1 MAAPAAYATAAS
13 CGQGLSRSRRC
24 RPDRLRAIKIVFTHV
39 AQSFTPQ
46 FLTQLETLRLRTRKE
61 FLGNHPGSYSSPHR
75 GQSLE
80 FADYRR
86 YTPGD
91 DLRYL
96 DWGIYARSDRLY
108 VKLFREE
115 VDLFAYIFIDASA
128 SMGFPSR
135 ETKFFPASHVAL
147 AFPYVI
153 LANHDH
159 VKLHLLQ
166 DTSRASPFYRGRR
179 RMTDCVNFATA
190 AMPGGA
196 LELAA
201 SLNDHLQR
209 LRRPGKAILISDF
222 LMPAAAYQKGLNL
235 LRSFNLDIAAV
246 QMLSRHEVDP
256 SFPNGSLALV
266 DSESRERNQIST
278 GIASARRHYQASLA
292 HHNAELRSFCHQS
305 GIHYSLYVTDRDLS
319 DFIFATLPSI
329 GLFK

>member
-1 MAAPAAYATAAS
+1 MLPE
-13 CGQGLSRSRRC
+13 
-24 RPDRLRAIKIVFTHV
+24 P
-39 AQSFTPQ
+39 FTPE
-46 FLTQLETLRLRTRKE
+46 FLSQLEALRLRTRKE

-75 GQSLE
+75 GTSLE

-108 VKLFREE
+108 VKLFHEE
-115 VDLFAYIFIDASA
+115 VDLFAYVFIDASA
-128 SMGFPSR
+128 SMGFPTR
-135 ETKFFPASHVAL
+135 EAKFYPASHVAL
-147 AFPYVI
+147 ALCYVV

-166 DTSRASPFYRGRR
+166 DQSRASPFYRGRR
-179 RMTDCVNFATA
+179 RMTDCVSFATA

-196 LELAA
+196 LDLAA

-235 LRSFNLDIAAV
+235 LRSFNLDIVAIQVLAR
-246 QMLSRHEVDP
+246 QEVEP

-266 DSESRERNQIST
+266 DSESQREITYRWN
-278 GIASARRHYQASLA
+278 GNARRDYQARLA
-292 HHNAELRSFCHQS
+292 HHNLELKSFCHQS
-305 GIHYSLYVTDRDLS
+305 GIHYSLYVNDRDLS
-319 DFIFATLPSI
+319 DFIFATLPAI

>member
-1 MAAPAAYATAAS
+1 MLPN
-13 CGQGLSRSRRC
+13 
-24 RPDRLRAIKIVFTHV
+24 P
-39 AQSFTPQ
+39 FTPA

-61 FLGNHPGSYSSPHR
+61 FLGSHPGTYASPRR
-75 GQSLE
+75 GTSLE

-86 YTPGD
+86 YAPGD

-128 SMGFPSR
+128 SMGFPAR
-135 ETKFFPASHVAL
+135 ETKFFPASQLAL
-147 AFPYVI
+147 AFSYVI

-166 DTSRASPFYRGRR
+166 DPSRASPFYRGRR
-179 RMTDCVNFATA
+179 RLTDCVNFATA

-196 LELAA
+196 LDLAT

-246 QMLSRHEVDP
+246 QVLSRQEVEP

-266 DSESRERNQIST
+266 DSESQKEINYNWNSN
-278 GIASARRHYQASLA
+278 ARRHYQARLA
-292 HHNAELRSFCHQS
+292 HHNLELKSFCHQS
-305 GIHYSLYVTDRDLS
+305 GIHYSLYVNDRDLS
-319 DFIFATLPSI
+319 DFIFTTLPSI